1 VTGCYGCPVVKIPEF
16 EPAVA
21 RVLAVLGGILGPK
34 GSVDAEA
41 VARRLELEE
50 DPRAAEL
57 AKDLPRIERALAG
70 LRSEGLLEPSD
81 GGYRLT
87 DLGRARLTRRPDDDA

>member
-1 VTGCYGCPVVKIPEF
+1 MKIPEF
-16 EPAVA
+16 EPAIA
-21 RVLAVLGGILGPK
+21 QVLSVLGRILGRE

-50 DPRAAEL
+50 DPRSARL

-70 LRSEGLLEPSD
+70 LRSEGLLEPSE

-87 DLGRARLTRRPDDDA
+87 DLGRARLTRRPDDDG